1 MGFSVLKPDCASG
14 GLKTNSVAIL
24 IFLYIYKEFYLYLDL
39 DLKNSEE
46 PMQRQPG
53 ARRFAAFF

>member
-1 MGFSVLKPDCASG
+1 LRQWGAKNKQRRHSY
-14 GLKTNSVAIL
+14 
-24 IFLYIYKEFYLYLDL
+24 IFIYKEFYLYLDL